1 MSDERNPDEIYAD
14 ATPEPDRPAEHEDFI
29 DDVTD
34 LGDPEDYDF
43 AAMVAG
49 VKPNRARVRIR
60 PRSDLYA
67 RLQEIAEQWA
77 TLEGQ
82 EVPASELEEIEAEW
96 AELKAAY
103 DRTFVVVVEG
113 RTSDWSRSFR
123 KELRKRGIDPDRKGL
138 SDGERAKH
146 QERALN
152 AQIAAQIVHPT
163 KGVTEESV
171 AALAV
176 ANEVEANKL
185 YMALAQVNTRPSGDV
200 DFLRGR
206 SPRNRAG

>member
-1 MSDERNPDEIYAD
+1 MSKEERNPDEVYAE
-14 ATPEPDRPAEHEDFI
+14 ATPEPVTHEDFI

-67 RLQEIAEQWA
+67 RLQELGEEIQAVPADE
-77 TLEGQ
+77 
-82 EVPASELEEIEAEW
+82 EVPDDLLEEWDALRSE
-96 AELKAAY
+96 Y
-103 DRTFVVVVEG
+103 DKTFVVVVEG
-113 RTSDWSRSFR
+113 RTSDWVRHFR
-123 KELRKRGIDPDRKGL
+123 KEVKARGINPDRKGM
-138 SDGERAKH
+138 SDDERAK
-146 QERALN
+146 QNGRLVN

-171 AALAV
+171 AALGA

-185 YMALAQVNTRPSGDV
+185 YMALTQVNTRPSGDV

-206 SPRNRAG
+206 SRPNRAG

>member
-1 MSDERNPDEIYAD
+1 MSGEIRDESLGDVAPQ
-14 ATPEPDRPAEHEDFI
+14 PAQHEDFI

-34 LGDPEDYDF
+34 LPEPEDYDF

-67 RLQEIAEQWA
+67 RLQELGEEIQAVPA
-77 TLEGQ
+77 DD
-82 EVPASELEEIEAEW
+82 EVPDDLLEEWDALRTE
-96 AELKAAY
+96 Y
-103 DRTFVVVVEG
+103 DKTFVVVVEG
-113 RTSDWSRSFR
+113 RTSDWVRHFR
-123 KELRKRGIDPDRKGL
+123 KEVKARGINPDRKGT
-138 SDGERAKH
+138 SDDERAK
-146 QERALN
+146 QTERLVN

-171 AALAV
+171 AALGA

-185 YMALAQVNTRPSGDV
+185 YLALTQVNTRPSGDV

-206 SPRNRAG
+206 SRPNRAG

>member
-1 MSDERNPDEIYAD
+1 MSSEVKDESLGDV
-14 ATPEPDRPAEHEDFI
+14 TPEPATHEDFI

-34 LGDPEDYDF
+34 LPAPEDYDF

-67 RLQEIAEQWA
+67 RLQE
-77 TLEGQ
+77 LG
-82 EVPASELEEIEAEW
+82 EEIQAVPSDEDVPDDLLDEW
-96 AELKAAY
+96 AALKAEY
-103 DRTFVVVVEG
+103 DKTFVVVIEG
-113 RTSDWSRSFR
+113 RTSDWVRQFR
-123 KELRKRGIDPDRKGL
+123 KEVKARGINPDRKGL
-138 SDGERAKH
+138 SDAERAA
-146 QERALN
+146 QTERLTN

-171 AALAV
+171 AALAA

-185 YMALAQVNTRPSGDV
+185 FQAVLQVNTRPSGDV
-200 DFLRGR
+200 AFLHGR
-206 SPRNRAG
+206 SRPSRAG

>member
-1 MSDERNPDEIYAD
+1 MSKPIDDESLGDV
-14 ATPEPDRPAEHEDFI
+14 TPEPATHEDFI

-67 RLQEIAEQWA
+67 RLQE
-77 TLEGQ
+77 LG
-82 EVPASELEEIEAEW
+82 EEIQAVPSDEDVPDDLLDEW
-96 AELKAAY
+96 ESLREQY
-103 DRTFVVVVEG
+103 DQTFVVVVEG
-113 RTSDWSRSFR
+113 RTSDWQRNFH

-138 SDGERAKH
+138 SDQERAK
-146 QERALN
+146 QTERRVN

-171 AALAV
+171 AALGA

-185 YMALAQVNTRPSGDV
+185 YLALTQVNTRPSGDV

-206 SPRNRAG
+206 SRPSRAG